1 MELKGRWS
9 LKEEEYVVERNTC
22 RKGENC
28 TNKTLRQ
35 AYSPPTTFRPPPLL
49 GQYFGPQTEKEHT
62 IIFYDTPRLLGLSP
76 TTGQFDPQ

>member
-1 MELKGRWS
+1 MELKGRRS

-35 AYSPPTTFRPPPLL
+35 AYSPPTTFRTVLRTANRE
-49 GQYFGPQTEKEHT
+49 GAHFTT
-62 IIFYDTPRLLGLSP
+62 IIFYDTPRLLGLSH
-76 TTGQFDPQ
+76 TTSQFDPQ